1 MNIENNEIYDVC
13 LFAELVAK
21 NSNKILF
28 INCKVEDY
36 KYNNICLHEFTN
48 IDNFYKHIINYLK
61 QTYLPSIFFKV
72 AINYNSNQI
81 IIDICGDTVE
91 IYNITNI
98 NSINE
103 EELYN
108 YIKTNW

>member
-1 MNIENNEIYDVC
+1 MRNSNDFDLNNKLLLAIKSNGESENNT
-13 LFAELVAK
+13 K
-21 NSNKILF
+21 
-28 INCKVEDY
+28 EDY
-36 KYNNICLHEFTN
+36 KYDKICLHEFTN